1 MRNAKTKKL
10 KTNKIIKKEE
20 KRKRG
25 RPPKNKEAQ
34 KVVPVI
40 AKKKRGRPPRL
51 NKETKTNTPPKKRGR
66 PPKNASNQESKTKK
80 EHEIKQSVKY
90 ENEFEA
96 KLFINQKPS
105 SKQIDEYSNW
115 LIKYNEAVT
124 QINFENQIKQINSLQ
139 NILNKVVDSST
150 ASIVIP
156 PIFVTKGDKITF
168 VLFEP
173 FDRGAEVIIKYKTGL
188 VPPHLSSSAKYTA
201 VCNKITES
209 IQKFV
214 PVGVCC

>member
-1 MRNAKTKKL
+1 MRNAKIKK
-10 KTNKIIKKEE
+10 NKI
-20 KRKRG
+20 
-25 RPPKNKEAQ
+25 
-34 KVVPVI
+34 
-40 AKKKRGRPPRL
+40 AK
-51 NKETKTNTPPKKRGR
+51 TKTEAPKKRGR
-66 PPKNASNQESKTKK
+66 PPKNKVATKIVETKK
-80 EHEIKQSVKY
+80 RRGRPPKAKLVKKDIPAKRRGRPPKLNKEVEKPIKKLEPKKPIIKY

-115 LIKYNEAVT
+115 LVKYNEAVAQT
-124 QINFENQIKQINSLQ
+124 DFEKQIKQINSLQ
-139 NILNKVVDSST
+139 EIVNKVVDSST
-150 ASIVIP
+150 VNIVIL

-173 FDRGAEVIIKYKTGL
+173 FDKGVEVIIKYKTGL
-188 VPPHLSSSAKYTA
+188 VPPHLTSSVKHTA

-209 IQKFV
+209 VQKFV

>member
-1 MRNAKTKKL
+1 MTQKRRGRPPKNKTVE
-10 KTNKIIKKEE
+10 KIVEV

-25 RPPKNKEAQ
+25 RPPKNKTVEKIVEA
-34 KVVPVI
+34 
-40 AKKKRGRPPRL
+40 KR
-51 NKETKTNTPPKKRGR
+51 KRGR
-66 PPKNASNQESKTKK
+66 PPKNIETKIASLSQKKVITPKTNKQKEIPVKKLASKTPC
-80 EHEIKQSVKY
+80 IKY

-105 SKQIDEYSNW
+105 SKQIDEYSDW
-115 LIKYNEAVT
+115 LIEYNEAVA
-124 QINFENQIKQINSLQ
+124 QINFQNQIKQINSLQ
-139 NILNKVVDSST
+139 SIVNKMVDSST
-150 ASIVIP
+150 VSIVIP

-173 FDRGAEVIIKYKTGL
+173 FDKGVEVIVKYKTGL
-188 VPPHLSSSAKYTA
+188 VPPHLSPSVKHTA